1 MVRDKKPATLKDLI
15 APEHL
20 LQAID
25 NSLMHCAETAH
36 GVTGLHFEKYTITV
50 HKKKGLRWYIECKF
64 KPGPRRYDAEHDK
77 EDHSSHDR
85 SQDQRKAS

>member
-1 MVRDKKPATLKDLI
+1 MARDEKPAILKDLI

-50 HKKKGLRWYIECKF
+50 HKKK
-64 KPGPRRYDAEHDK
+64 
-77 EDHSSHDR
+77 
-85 SQDQRKAS
+85 

>member
-1 MVRDKKPATLKDLI
+1 MVTDKKPAILKDLI

-36 GVTGLHFEKYTITV
+36 GVTGLHFEKYTIPV

-64 KPGPRRYDAEHDK
+64 KAGPRRYDAEHEQENDSSLRSR
-77 EDHSSHDR
+77 EDGR
-85 SQDQRKAS
+85 NAS

>member
-1 MVRDKKPATLKDLI
+1 MRDKKPAILKDLI

-25 NSLMHCAETAH
+25 NSLMHCDETAH
-36 GVTGLHFEKYTITV
+36 RVTGVHFEKYTITV
-50 HKKKGLRWYIECKF
+50 HRRKGLSWYIECKF

-77 EDHSSHDR
+77 ANDSSRDRPEDR
-85 SQDQRKAS
+85 RKAN